1 MIFFRLEFMK
11 LGLNFV
17 FFTSSGY
24 RDRRDYI
31 YGLINWFLSEFD
43 RFFGGFFLH
52 FCALCERYWKF
63 PKWNIEFRYLMVN
76 EFIFED
82 QIVTNGWRFC
92 LLEIV
97 SWKKEIEEWMDRVE
111 CFTSPSKT
119 SFLMTQNC
127 HRLKVTIYHLL
138 FCPFFFKLLIPNT
151 TATEPMTLL
160 PISFLKQKKK
170 FSTNICTYL
179 WTYRTENMLFI
190 CTRWLETY
198 SK

>member
-1 MIFFRLEFMK
+1 MY
-11 LGLNFV
+11 

-111 CFTSPSKT
+111 CFTSKTPSKT

-138 FCPFFFKLLIPNT
+138 FCPFFSSCWYQTQEQQNRWHCCQ
-151 TATEPMTLL
+151 
-160 PISFLKQKKK
+160 FL
-170 FSTNICTYL
+170 F
-179 WTYRTENMLFI
+179 
-190 CTRWLETY
+190 
-198 SK
+198 